1 MIERKAGFH
10 LEIRVFGSGFASCD
24 LGPEVPP
31 LVPVFTKLS
40 LAHKTRSVQFSG
52 ISGSLQ
58 VKASK

>member
-1 MIERKAGFH
+1 M
-10 LEIRVFGSGFASCD
+10 FGSGFASCD